1 MTSSLA
7 AVPKS
12 IVEPTG
18 PYNWIEIFKFTRL
31 CVVWITLIFVPVW
44 LACWAVGEL
53 PELIVTFTQKTPSA
67 TANAVIE
74 VLRALVPITAVMV
87 FIPINAMFMVLCER
101 RALALFTVRKGPN
114 RVGPD
119 GLLQTAA
126 DAVKLLFKEDIT
138 PTGADAAMFTL
149 APIIFFAPS
158 IFGAMPLLAAVTFN
172 HPAFQTMQLPT
183 GIFFVLAMSA
193 IPTVA
198 LVMGG
203 WASNNKY
210 SLVGGLRSAAQAISY
225 EIPLVLSIITVCY
238 MSSTLDV
245 VNIATLQNVRTIEAA
260 NSMTQLQQLPPP
272 YVFTEPGTPVLEANT
287 VVPAAPRSP
296 GLLHWNLFGPKLGD
310 PETHQF
316 RGVLEFDWKAA
327 LADPGKAVSTAL
339 SHFPHIVA
347 SILLVV
353 CSFLL
358 MGLYMI
364 GACAEINRI
373 PFDLPEAESE
383 LVSGYNTEYSGI
395 KFAIFFL
402 AEFTNLFIVATIAT
416 VMFLGGGASPIPGFL
431 DPWAFQKAFVWV
443 GKLAANAGVSTQ
455 FMWVL
460 GSLLNPVT
468 LSQWFWAVVK
478 VYGIVIFAILV
489 RGTLPRFRIDQLM
502 DFSWKRLIPL
512 SLLLFLAVAF
522 LTEFVSHG

>member
-31 CVVWITLIFVPVW
+31 CVTWIALIFLPVW

-53 PELIVTFTQKTPSA
+53 PTLIVLATTQGSAPSETA
-67 TANAVIE
+67 TAVVE
-74 VLRALVPITAVMV
+74 VLQALVPITAVMV

-138 PTGADAAMFTL
+138 PTGADPVMFTL
-149 APIIFFAPS
+149 APILFFAPS

-172 HPAFQTMQLPT
+172 HPLFQTMQLPT
-183 GIFFVLAMSA
+183 GIFFVLAMAA

-225 EIPLVLSIITVCY
+225 EIPLVMAIITTCY
-238 MSSTLDV
+238 MAMGSPAEAGGYNPLDV
-245 VNIATLQNVRTIEAA
+245 VHIAILQNIRTTDAA
-260 NSMTQLQQLPPP
+260 TSIAQLQELPSQ
-272 YVFTEPGTPVLEANT
+272 YVFTKPDTPIPPVAGVMGQPT
-287 VVPAAPRSP
+287 RVPAAPRSP
-296 GLLHWNLFGPKLGD
+296 GFLHWNVFGPKILD
-310 PETHQF
+310 KDTQQL

-327 LADPGKAVSTAL
+327 ISDPGRAVSTAFAHL
-339 SHFPHIVA
+339 PHIIAAV
-347 SILLVV
+347 LLAI

-358 MGLYMI
+358 MGVYLI

-416 VMFLGGGASPIPGFL
+416 VMFFGGGASPIPGFL
-431 DPWAFQKAFVWV
+431 DPWAFQKAFVWI
-443 GKLAANAGVSTQ
+443 GGILASANVSTD
-455 FMWVL
+455 FARIL

-478 VYGIVIFAILV
+478 VYSIVIFAILV

-502 DFSWKRLIPL
+502 DFS
-512 SLLLFLAVAF
+512 
-522 LTEFVSHG
+522 